1 MDNEIGKM
9 TNFFEWG
16 EGVGIENFQ
25 NMEKTIDEQK
35 KKYGDDAV
43 VMDGTITCRATR
55 KACVV
60 HCHLKLG
67 SGKIEVNNREF
78 TEYFTYSQR

>member
-1 MDNEIGKM
+1 MSH
-9 TNFFEWG
+9 FFEWG
-16 EGVGIENFQ
+16 EGAEIESFQ
-25 NMEKTIDEQK
+25 NMENRLDEQRS
-35 KKYGDDAV
+35 KYGDEAV
-43 VMDGTITCRATR
+43 VMDGSITCRATR

-60 HCHLKLG
+60 HCSIKLG